1 MKIFL
6 VVSRENDQNTYCC
19 FDPASLEGVIIDPG
33 VNCEGIVSFLN
44 TEHIKVKAILLTHGH
59 FDHIM
64 SARRIADYTK
74 ADIYAH
80 WQEMDLLSDP
90 SLNLSEILG
99 GVNMSLHDVKPLE
112 DGETVSFGAD
122 ALSVIHTPGHTP
134 GGVCFYCEK
143 DKVIFAGDTLFW
155 ESIGRTDL
163 PLGDGVTLT
172 RSIHDKLLALPG
184 DTVVYPG
191 HGRPTDIRHE
201 VMIHSRIM

>member
-6 VVSRENDQNTYCC
+6 VVSREYDQNTYCC
-19 FDPASLEGVIIDPG
+19 FDPEALEGVIIDPG
-33 VNCEGIVSFLN
+33 ANCEGIVSFLN
-44 TEHIKVKAILLTHGH
+44 SEQVKVKAILLTHGH
-59 FDHIM
+59 YDHIT

-80 WQEMDLLSDP
+80 RMEADLLADP
-90 SLNLSEILG
+90 ILNLSEAIG
-99 GVNMSLHDVKPLE
+99 GEKTALRAGMQLDEGDTVTFGE
-112 DGETVSFGAD
+112 DM
-122 ALSVIHTPGHTP
+122 LRVIHTPGHTP
-134 GGVCFYCEK
+134 GGVCFYSEK
-143 DKVIFAGDTLFW
+143 DKAIFTGDTMFW

-172 RSIHDKLLALPG
+172 RSIYNKLLALPG

-201 VMIHSRIM
+201 TVIHRRIT